1 MKVAELIKVQL
12 AQGNG
17 KPSNKVVLDAT
28 FEFKKVQFE

>member
-1 MKVAELIKVQL
+1 MKVAEPIKVQL

-28 FEFKKVQFE
+28 FELKEVKFE